1 MSFYPYVTSD
11 PAMDSDIIGGI
22 VLRRDHPRPL
32 GLAVGQHVTDLTSA
46 IEEFGYG
53 IDSNLSIRE
62 LLARW
67 HEFGP
72 VVESALRRLTA
83 SDRETVQ
90 WEPIS
95 LCDLGAPVHPE
106 ATLIFTAAN
115 YAAHTSEAESSEKVT
130 NKVSTGSETPYVFLK
145 PMRSV
150 IGPCDDVV
158 KPSDVEQLDWE
169 VELAVVIGSPGR
181 RIPVGQAMDH
191 VAGYVICND
200 VSARDFVQRP
210 DWPMFS
216 SDWFAQKAFDTFTP
230 IGPAFVPAGL
240 VGDPSDLVLQLSV
253 DSEVMQEAHAR
264 DMIFSI
270 AEQISYAS
278 RFTSLQPGD
287 IISTGTPSGVGMARG
302 RYLDVGEVMTAQI
315 SGLGRQQNRIVQER

>member
-1 MSFYPYVTSD
+1 
-11 PAMDSDIIGGI
+11 MDSDIIGGV

-32 GLAVGQHVTDLTSA
+32 GLALGQHVTDLTSV

-53 IDSNLSIRE
+53 VDSDLSIRE

-67 HEFGP
+67 QEFGP
-72 VVESALRRLTA
+72 VVESALRRLTTRD
-83 SDRETVQ
+83 SEKVR

-106 ATLIFTAAN
+106 ASLIFTAAN
-115 YAAHTSEAESSEKVT
+115 YAAHTSEAESSEKVS
-130 NKVSTGSETPYVFLK
+130 NKVSTGSDTPYVFLK

-150 IGPCDDVV
+150 IGPYDQVV
-158 KPSDVEQLDWE
+158 KPKDVEQLDWE

-181 RIPVGQAMDH
+181 RIPVGEAMDH
-191 VAGYVICND
+191 IAGYIICND

-240 VGDPSDLVLQLSV
+240 VKDPRDLVLQLSV
-253 DSEVMQEAHAR
+253 DGEIMQEAHAR

-287 IISTGTPSGVGMARG
+287 MISTGTPSGVGMARG

-315 SGLGRQQNRIVQER
+315 SGLGKQQNRIVQEL

>member
-1 MSFYPYVTSD
+1 
-11 PAMDSDIIGGI
+11 MDSDIIGGV

-32 GLAVGQHVTDLTSA
+32 GLALGQHVTDLTSV
-46 IEEFGYG
+46 IEEFDYG
-53 IDSNLSIRE
+53 LDSSLSIKE

-83 SDRETVQ
+83 SDRKTFS

-95 LCDLGAPVHPE
+95 HCDLGAPVHPE
-106 ATLIFTAAN
+106 ASLIFTAAN
-115 YAAHTSEAESSEKVT
+115 YAAHTSEAESSERVT
-130 NKVSTGSETPYVFLK
+130 NKVSTGSDTPYVFLK

-150 IGPCDDVV
+150 IGPGDDVV
-158 KPSDVEQLDWE
+158 KPGDVEQLDWE

-230 IGPAFVPAGL
+230 IGPALVPAGL
-240 VGDPSDLVLQLSV
+240 VGDPRDLVLQLSV
-253 DSEVMQEAHAR
+253 DGEVMQEAHAR

-270 AEQISYAS
+270 ADQISYAS

-315 SGLGRQQNRIVQER
+315 SGLGKQENRIVQER

>member
-1 MSFYPYVTSD
+1 V
-11 PAMDSDIIGGI
+11 DSDIIGGV
-22 VLRRDHPRPL
+22 VLRRAHPRPL
-32 GLAVGQHVTDLTSA
+32 GLVVGQHVTDLISA

-53 IDSNLSIRE
+53 IDLNLSIRE

-72 VVESALRRLTA
+72 VVESALRRLSA
-83 SDRETVQ
+83 SDRETVS

-95 LCDLGAPVHPE
+95 HFDLGAPVHPE
-106 ATLIFTAAN
+106 ASLIFTAAN

-130 NKVSTGSETPYVFLK
+130 NKVSTGSDTPYVFLK

-158 KPSDVEQLDWE
+158 KPNDVEQLDWE
-169 VELAVVIGSPGR
+169 VELAVVIGAPGR
-181 RIPVGQAMDH
+181 RIPVGKAMDH

-200 VSARDFVQRP
+200 VSARDFVQRS

-240 VGDPSDLVLQLSV
+240 VGDPRDLVLQLSV
-253 DSEVMQEAHAR
+253 DGEVMQEAHAR

-278 RFTSLQPGD
+278 RFTSLEPGD